1 MTKVAELK
9 EGERFDS
16 FFRIREY
23 EARQSRAGRE
33 YLDLTLED
41 ATGEVPAKVWEPAT
55 QVQGGIGAGDF
66 IKVRAA
72 AENYQGRLQL
82 RVERVRRVNEQDYE
96 SGFKPE
102 DYVQR
107 TPYDIDVMWE
117 EAKRIAGGCHPLVA
131 AYLTAILNG
140 YEEKFREWPAAQRIH
155 HPYLGGLPRAYL
167 IGYENVL
174 ISRG

>member
-1 MTKVAELK
+1 MANVAELK

-16 FFRIREY
+16 FFRIKEY

-55 QVQGGIGAGDF
+55 QVQGAIQGGDF
-66 IKVRAA
+66 IKVRAM

-102 DYVQR
+102 GLER
-107 TPYDIDVMWE
+107 KP
-117 EAKRIAGGCHPLVA
+117 G
-131 AYLTAILNG
+131 
-140 YEEKFREWPAAQRIH
+140 EKQGMNTNRDPRER
-155 HPYLGGLPRAYL
+155 G
-167 IGYENVL
+167 
-174 ISRG
+174 SRKTE

>member
-1 MTKVAELK
+1 MANVAELK

-16 FFRIREY
+16 FFRIKEY

-55 QVQGGIGAGDF
+55 QVQGGDSRRAISSRCGPWRRTT
-66 IKVRAA
+66 RAA
-72 AENYQGRLQL
+72 CSF

-117 EAKRIAGGCHPLVA
+117 EAKRIAGGCHPARGRVSHGD
-131 AYLTAILNG
+131 T
-140 YEEKFREWPAAQRIH
+140 EW
-155 HPYLGGLPRAYL
+155 
-167 IGYENVL
+167 V
-174 ISRG
+174 